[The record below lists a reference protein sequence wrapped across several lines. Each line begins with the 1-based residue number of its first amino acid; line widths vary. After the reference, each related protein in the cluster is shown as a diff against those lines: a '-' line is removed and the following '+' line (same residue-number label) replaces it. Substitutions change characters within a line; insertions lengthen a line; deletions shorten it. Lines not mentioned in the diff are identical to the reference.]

1 MSKSLS
7 ILTIGAILI
16 CTEAFAQREPCTQAQ
31 NIQAEEESG
40 SLRSWDALYN
50 SYRTYAHCENVSA
63 GEGYSESV
71 ARILVDHWNTLPRL
85 SDLAGKDPL
94 FRQFV
99 VLHVDATLR
108 LRDLKK
114 ITSDA
119 QTRCPSRLT
128 RLCADLA
135 RKADS
140 AIKEDAALGI
150 E

>member
-16 CTEAFAQREPCTQAQ
+16 CTEALAQRKPCTQAQ

-40 SLRSWDALYN
+40 NLRSWDALYN
-50 SYRTYAHCENVSA
+50 SYHSYAHCGNVSA
-63 GEGYSESV
+63 GEGYSESI
-71 ARILVDHWNTLPRL
+71 ARILVDHWNTLQRL
-85 SDLAGKDPL
+85 SDLAGKDVL

-114 ITSDA
+114 ITSNA
-119 QTRCPSRLT
+119 KTRCPSRLT
-128 RLCADLA
+128 GLCADLKT
-135 RKADS
+135 RADA